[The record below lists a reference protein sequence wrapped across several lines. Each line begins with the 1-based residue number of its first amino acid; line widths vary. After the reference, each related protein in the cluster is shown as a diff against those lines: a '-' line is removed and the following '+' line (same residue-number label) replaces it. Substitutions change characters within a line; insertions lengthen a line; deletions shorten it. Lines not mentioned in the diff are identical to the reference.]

1 MGIILKYNE
10 FINENKNDKII
21 YHFSSCLDS
30 LYSILNDDR
39 LISGTH
45 KNSRHGMG
53 YDNISF
59 TWNPNLW
66 DIEYSGDIDDRYKV
80 RISFDY
86 NKMKEKWNFEPF
98 DYGIPEEMEER
109 VVTEEMN
116 GVVEYIKEILISSQE
131 SKTEIANLKID
142 YPNIKIK
149 TVRRKKKE
157 KDSWLLY

>member
-66 DIEYSGDIDDRYKV
+66 DIEYLGDVESRWKV
-80 RISFDY
+80 RISLDY
-86 NKMKEKWNFEPF
+86 DKMKKRWDLKPF
-98 DYGIPEEMEER
+98 DYGIPEEMEEI
-109 VVTEEMN
+109 VETDEMV
-116 GVVEYIKEILISSQE
+116 GIIEYI
-131 SKTEIANLKID
+131 TEIAISSIESKDNIKYLKEK

-149 TVRRKKKE
+149 TIKRNK
-157 KDSWLLY
+157 